1 MSIFDTEHADEKLD
15 YDVIYKKKFDEIN
28 NDISRLQNIVGEHRF
43 NFGNIEA
50 NLHDIKSMLDF
61 VMDRQNKL
69 TNALDALR
77 IHLNTM
83 LPDESPKI
91 YFDLD

>member
-1 MSIFDTEHADEKLD
+1 MSIFDTELADEKLD
-15 YDVIYKKKFDEIN
+15 YEVIYKKKFDEIN
-28 NDISRLQNIVGEHRF
+28 NDISGLQNIVGEHRF
-43 NFGNIEA
+43 NFRNLEA
-50 NLHDIKSMLDF
+50 NLHDIRSMMDF

-83 LPDESPKI
+83 LPDDYQKI